1 MKTNDDA
8 RIPRRSGRRL
18 SLSALGPLAAGL
30 WLLLAGCP
38 LANLPQA
45 QSDPTRYYLLA
56 ATGSGSPADTGATE
70 HRWAVGVRAVEVPS
84 YLQSKSFAVR
94 SAANEIKY
102 LDFTC
107 WGEPLDRGIAR
118 VLAADLQA
126 LKGVARVSLP
136 PLRPDERRDFEVMVR
151 VTACEGATDG
161 GVQFAADWRV
171 GAPGGA
177 APVAEGSYVATGLR
191 WDGHDYGQLAAKL
204 SGAVADLGREIGAAL
219 APPPPK

>member
-1 MKTNDDA
+1 MKTKVGSNV
-8 RIPRRSGRRL
+8 PLLSGFRSPVSGFVL
-18 SLSALGPLAAGL
+18 LTAALG
-30 WLLLAGCP
+30 LLFSGCP
-38 LANLPQA
+38 LTNLPQA
-45 QSDPTRYYLLA
+45 QSDPTRYYLLN
-56 ATGSGSPADTGATE
+56 ATGSGPQADTTAAE
-70 HRWAVGVRAVEVPS
+70 PRWAVGVRAVEVPS

-107 WGEPLDRGIAR
+107 WGEPLDQGIAR
-118 VLAADLQA
+118 VLAVDLRS
-126 LKGVARVSLP
+126 LKSVARVSLP
-136 PLRPDERRDFEVMVR
+136 PLRADERRDFEVMVR

-204 SGAVADLGREIGAAL
+204 SEAVASLSHEIGAAL
-219 APPPPK
+219 PH